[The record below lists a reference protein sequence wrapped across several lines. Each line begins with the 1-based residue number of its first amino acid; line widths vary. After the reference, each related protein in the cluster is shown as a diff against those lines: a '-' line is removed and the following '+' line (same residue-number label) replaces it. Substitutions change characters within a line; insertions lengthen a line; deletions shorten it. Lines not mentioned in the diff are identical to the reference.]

1 MMMIRFLRS
10 ELCDGN
16 KMNPKPLFWRPLLPL
31 LLLMVSCATSPA
43 EPPSALQLEGSRAT
57 IIVVAPFNIALP
69 LAAELTSSTQLVS
82 NALVEHIEDQ
92 GKKVHQVEMDVGKT
106 LWVEST
112 REVVSSGGA
121 KNFETAVRVFARK
134 VRQRIDFDAIIIP
147 ALYIQNANTN
157 FEVAVWDSANQQVE
171 YEGRSRQEIE
181 MPPPMTIPAASLL
194 VYVLDAEG
202 KLIHSRRT
210 GLELIQHMA
219 IHVEKKQGYDKRTWA
234 LKDDDPPIESE
245 VRVRAAVAHALYPYL
260 PK

>member
-1 MMMIRFLRS
+1 M
-10 ELCDGN
+10 
-16 KMNPKPLFWRPLLPL
+16 
-31 LLLMVSCATSPA
+31 
-43 EPPSALQLEGSRAT
+43 RAKT
-57 IIVVAPFNIALP
+57 IAVAPFNIALTLP
-69 LAAELTSSTQLVS
+69 SELKSSTPLVS
-82 NALVEHIEDQ
+82 NALVEHLENQ
-92 GKKVHQVEMDVGKT
+92 GKQVHLVEMDVGKT
-106 LWVEST
+106 LWLEST
-112 REVVSSGGA
+112 REVVRSGGA

-157 FEVAVWDSANQQVE
+157 FEVAVWDSANQRVE

-194 VYVLDAEG
+194 VYVLDVEG

-219 IHVEKKQGYDKRTWA
+219 IHVEKQQGYNKRTWA
-234 LKDDDPPIESE
+234 LKDDDPPIENE